1 MTVHL
6 GVNISGVWGEHTVGI
21 PILVSTVFY
30 SRYYY
35 ITLVSYTLQT
45 IYGIYMPRWL
55 VNYIVDTI
63 SITCYLLI
71 SNTYNY

>member
-1 MTVHL
+1 MR
-6 GVNISGVWGEHTVGI
+6 GEHTVGI

-35 ITLVSYTLQT
+35 ITLVSYTLQA
-45 IYGIYMPRWL
+45 IYGIYTPRWL

-71 SNTYNY
+71 SNTHNY